1 MANVNKV
8 LLIGR
13 LTRDPELR
21 YTPNGTA
28 VCDFGLA
35 VGRKWKSPDGSWKEE
50 TCFVDVT
57 VWQKQA
63 ENCAEY
69 LKKGREAFVEGRLVL
84 DQWQAPDGQK
94 RSKLKVV
101 ALNVQ
106 FLGGRPAGAA
116 PAASGEGSHPPP
128 TDGPPEPAPTDGPPE
143 DAGAEP
149 PF

>member
-21 YTPNGTA
+21 YTPGGTA
-28 VCDFGLA
+28 VCDLGIA
-35 VGRKWKSPDGSWKEE
+35 IGHKWKAADGSWKED

-69 LKKGREAFVEGRLVL
+69 LKKGREVFVEGRLAL

-94 RSKLKVV
+94 RSKLKIV
-101 ALNVQ
+101 ALSVQ
-106 FLGGRPAGAA
+106 FLGGRPGGAPGGAAAGGGAGASA
-116 PAASGEGSHPPP
+116 PEPPVEEPPP
-128 TDGPPEPAPTDGPPE
+128 PEEG
-143 DAGAEP
+143 AGQEP

>member
-21 YTPNGTA
+21 YTPSGTA
-28 VCDFGLA
+28 VCDLGIA
-35 VGRKWKSPDGSWKEE
+35 IGHKWKGADGTWRED

-69 LKKGREAFVEGRLVL
+69 LKKGREVYIEGRLTL
-84 DQWQAPDGQK
+84 DQWQTPEGQK

-101 ALNVQ
+101 AHTVQ
-106 FLGGRPAGAA
+106 FLGGRPPAAAA
-116 PAASGEGSHPPP
+116 PSGGGGETGGTEPPVEEPPVEEGP
-128 TDGPPEPAPTDGPPE
+128 GP
-143 DAGAEP
+143 EP

>member
-8 LLIGR
+8 LLLGR

-28 VCDFGLA
+28 VCDLGIA
-35 VGRKWKSPDGSWKEE
+35 VGRKWKGQDGSWKEE

-63 ENCAEY
+63 EYCAEY
-69 LKKGREAFVEGRLVL
+69 LKKGREVFVEGRLTL

-101 ALNVQ
+101 AQSVQ
-106 FLGGRPAGAA
+106 FLGGKPGGPGGGGAAAGAA
-116 PAASGEGSHPPP
+116 P
-128 TDGPPEPAPTDGPPE
+128 PEPPVEEPLPDEGHAP
-143 DAGAEP
+143 EP

>member
-1 MANVNKV
+1 VANVNKV
-8 LLIGR
+8 ILIGR

-21 YTPNGTA
+21 YTPSGVA
-28 VCDFGLA
+28 VCDLGIA
-35 VGRKWKSPDGSWKEE
+35 VGRKWKTPDGSWKEE

-57 VWQKQA
+57 VWKKQA

-69 LKKGREAFVEGRLVL
+69 LKKGREAYIEGRLVL

-101 ALNVQ
+101 AMLVQ
-106 FLGGRPAGAA
+106 FLGGKPTAAAAA
-116 PAASGEGSHPPP
+116 PAAAGGEPPAPAGGEPPVEEPPP
-128 TDGPPEPAPTDGPPE
+128 DEGGE
-143 DAGAEP
+143 EP

>member
-8 LLIGR
+8 LLLGR

-28 VCDFGLA
+28 VCDLGIA
-35 VGRKWKSPDGSWKEE
+35 VSRKWKSPDGSWKED

-63 ENCAEY
+63 EYCAEY
-69 LKKGREAFVEGRLVL
+69 LKKGREVFIEGRLTL
-84 DQWQAPDGQK
+84 DQWQSPEGQK

-101 ALNVQ
+101 AQSVQ
-106 FLGGRPAGAA
+106 FLGARPGGAA
-116 PAASGEGSHPPP
+116 VGGGPAAGGGGAPPAEAPVEEPPVEEGP
-128 TDGPPEPAPTDGPPE
+128 GP
-143 DAGAEP
+143 EP

>member
-8 LLIGR
+8 LLLGR

-21 YTPNGTA
+21 YTPSGTA
-28 VCDFGLA
+28 VCDLGIA
-35 VGRKWKSPDGSWKEE
+35 VGRKWKGADGSWKEE

-69 LKKGREAFVEGRLVL
+69 LKKGREVFIEGRLTFE
-84 DQWQAPDGQK
+84 QWQTPEGQK

-101 ALNVQ
+101 AINVQ
-106 FLGGRPAGAA
+106 FIGGRPPAAAEGGAA
-116 PAASGEGSHPPP
+116 
-128 TDGPPEPAPTDGPPE
+128 TPEPAAEEPAVEEG
-143 DAGAEP
+143 AGEP

>member
-8 LLIGR
+8 LLLGR

-28 VCDFGLA
+28 VCDLGIA
-35 VGRKWKSPDGSWKEE
+35 IGHRWKGPDGNWKEN

-63 ENCAEY
+63 EHCAEY
-69 LKKGREAFVEGRLVL
+69 LKKGREVFVEGRLSL
-84 DQWQAPDGQK
+84 DQWQTAEGQK
-94 RSKLKVV
+94 RSKLKVT
-101 ALNVQ
+101 AMNVQ
-106 FLGGRPAGAA
+106 FLGGRPSGSSGGPGGARGAA
-116 PAASGEGSHPPP
+116 AEEPPVEEPPAEEGL
-128 TDGPPEPAPTDGPPE
+128 GG
-143 DAGAEP
+143 GEP

>member
-8 LLIGR
+8 LLLGR

-28 VCDFGLA
+28 VCDLGIA
-35 VGRKWKSPDGSWKEE
+35 VSRKWKSPDGSWKED

-63 ENCAEY
+63 EYCAEY
-69 LKKGREAFVEGRLVL
+69 LKKGREVFIEGRLTL
-84 DQWQAPDGQK
+84 DQWQSPEGQK

-101 ALNVQ
+101 AQSVQ
-106 FLGGRPAGAA
+106 FLGARPGGAA
-116 PAASGEGSHPPP
+116 GGGGPAAGGGGAPPAEAPVEEPPVEEGP
-128 TDGPPEPAPTDGPPE
+128 GP
-143 DAGAEP
+143 EP

>member
-8 LLIGR
+8 LLLGR

-28 VCDFGLA
+28 VCDLGIA
-35 VGRKWKSPDGSWKEE
+35 VSRKWKSPDGSWKED

-63 ENCAEY
+63 EYCAEY
-69 LKKGREAFVEGRLVL
+69 LKKGREVFIEGRLTL
-84 DQWQAPDGQK
+84 DQWQSPEGQK

-101 ALNVQ
+101 AQSVQ
-106 FLGGRPAGAA
+106 FLGARPGGAA
-116 PAASGEGSHPPP
+116 GGGGPAAGGGGAPP
-128 TDGPPEPAPTDGPPE
+128 TEAPVEEPPVEEGPGP
-143 DAGAEP
+143 EP

>member
-8 LLIGR
+8 ILLGR

-21 YTPNGTA
+21 YTPSGTA
-28 VCDFGLA
+28 VCDLGVA
-35 VGRKWKSPDGSWKEE
+35 VGRKWKGADGSLKED

-63 ENCAEY
+63 ENCAQY
-69 LKKGREAFVEGRLVL
+69 LKKGREVFIEGRLAL
-84 DQWQAPDGQK
+84 DQWQTPEGQK

-101 ALNVQ
+101 ALGVQ
-106 FLGGRPAGAA
+106 FIGSRPPSSEPGAA
-116 PAASGEGSHPPP
+116 PAEPPVEEPPP
-128 TDGPPEPAPTDGPPE
+128 EEPAG
-143 DAGAEP
+143 EP

>member
-8 LLIGR
+8 LLLGR

-28 VCDFGLA
+28 VCDLGIA
-35 VGRKWKSPDGSWKEE
+35 IGRKWKGADGTWKEE
-50 TCFVDVT
+50 TCFVDAT

-69 LKKGREAFVEGRLVL
+69 LKKGREVFVEGRLTL
-84 DQWQAPDGQK
+84 DQWQTPEGQK

-106 FLGGRPAGAA
+106 FIGGRPAGAGEA
-116 PAASGEGSHPPP
+116 GGGGGAA
-128 TDGPPEPAPTDGPPE
+128 
-143 DAGAEP
+143 AEP
-149 PF
+149 PVEEPPPDAAGGEEPPF